1 MILVVFLY
9 ASLASTFVIAKY
21 VVSHAKPFFTIAFRM
36 LVAGTLLTGYLY
48 IKDRASC
55 RIDRDDYKLF
65 FKVALF
71 HIYLAFIP
79 EFWALQYVSS
89 IKTNMMYSATPF
101 IAAFLSFVLLNETL
115 NARKWF
121 GMFLGV
127 TSLTPLFLIA
137 SASQAETSA
146 FFISFPD
153 VVLFCAVCSASYAW
167 FLVKRLMSR
176 GYQLPLINGVAMLG
190 GGFGALITS
199 LVFEGITESPVYAWE
214 PFFKG
219 VFLLILVANLL
230 VYNLYG
236 YLLKKYSITFV
247 SLSGLLCPLF
257 GTLFGWFF
265 LQEPLSWHHA
275 LSFVGLSAALYI
287 FQGMD
292 AKQKT

>member
-9 ASLASTFVIAKY
+9 AALASTFVIAKY

-36 LVAGTLLTGYLY
+36 LIAGTFLTGYLY
-48 IKDRASC
+48 LKDRAAC
-55 RIDRDDYKLF
+55 RINREDYCLF

-71 HIYLAFIP
+71 HIYLAFIL

-89 IKTNMMYSATPF
+89 VKTNIMYSSTPF
-101 IAAFLSFVLLNETL
+101 IAAILSFFLLKEKL
-115 NARKWF
+115 NARKWL
-121 GMFLGV
+121 GIVLGV
-127 TSLTPLFLIA
+127 LSLTPLFLI
-137 SASQAETSA
+137 SIPSEVETAAYMSL
-146 FFISFPD
+146 PD
-153 VVLFCAVCSASYAW
+153 VVLFCAVFSASYAW

-190 GGFGALITS
+190 GGSGALITS
-199 LVFEGITESPVYAWE
+199 LVFEGISESPVYAWE
-214 PFFKG
+214 PFLKG
-219 VFLLILVANLL
+219 MFLLILIANIL

-236 YLLKKYSITFV
+236 YLLQRYSITFV

-257 GTLFGWFF
+257 GALFGWLF

-275 LSFVGLSAALYI
+275 VSFIGFSIALYI

-292 AKQKT
+292 KK